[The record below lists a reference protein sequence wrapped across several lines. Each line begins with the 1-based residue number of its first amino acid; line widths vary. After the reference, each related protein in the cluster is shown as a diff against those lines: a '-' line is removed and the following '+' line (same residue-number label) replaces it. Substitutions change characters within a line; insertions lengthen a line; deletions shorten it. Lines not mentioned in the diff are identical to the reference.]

1 MEKAFTGDLPRQNV
15 DGGQA
20 LAEQLSRCEALHSPR
35 ATRCRTCVFRRP
47 GIHLGVRKESPG
59 GLARSHCCCMHSF
72 ESTHTPCMHRINV
85 RGKPCMHGVNERDA
99 TRHGTHL
106 HEADR
111 AIPTVYNSVRT
122 CSHLTSATLVR
133 ASPMRQRGAGKC
145 CTLPTLSICNC
156 GTHPDD
162 CATACRHTCCEFTRH
177 MAFVKVG
184 IHACV
189 SESMSSTHA

>member
-111 AIPTVYNSVRT
+111 AIPTVYNF
-122 CSHLTSATLVR
+122 CPHLQPSDVCDVGACISDETTWC
-133 ASPMRQRGAGKC
+133 RQVLHTANTIHLQLRDPSRRLRDGV
-145 CTLPTLSICNC
+145 PTHLL
-156 GTHPDD
+156 
-162 CATACRHTCCEFTRH
+162 
-177 MAFVKVG
+177 
-184 IHACV
+184 
-189 SESMSSTHA
+189 